1 VVQGREIEARKI
13 IKGNLATDKNHNV
26 TGLISRTTSVMFAR
40 EHKREAFM
48 MRDEDNY
55 VSVGQWML
63 LLLVPAI
70 PVVGWILIIILAFTG
85 SNESRKNYFRAMIA
99 WFVLAVVFLVVLGLI
114 LVAFPALFQDVKNWQ
129 ANHHY

>member
-1 VVQGREIEARKI
+1 
-13 IKGNLATDKNHNV
+13 
-26 TGLISRTTSVMFAR
+26 
-40 EHKREAFM
+40 M

-55 VSVGQWML
+55 ISVGQWML

-85 SNESRKNYFRAMIA
+85 GNESRKNYFRAMIA
-99 WFVLAVVFLVVLGLI
+99 WFVLVVVILVAVGLV

>member
-1 VVQGREIEARKI
+1 
-13 IKGNLATDKNHNV
+13 
-26 TGLISRTTSVMFAR
+26 
-40 EHKREAFM
+40 
-48 MRDEDNY
+48 
-55 VSVGQWML
+55 ML

-99 WFVLAVVFLVVLGLI
+99 WFVLAAVVIIVFGII
-114 LVAFPALFQDVKNWQ
+114 LVAFPALLQDVKIWQ